1 MDFKKIEEKLNEF
14 NEKLN
19 NIGGQVSDA
28 LNSGFSSFDSA
39 LNSVVDSFDEATD
52 DLAVKYD
59 EMKAKNENKEEK
71 ELVEPFDNSNLGQGA
86 GDMTSVDTVV
96 KPVISSDMQVNGVE
110 GSVLNQASIDTGL
123 VMEAPQKPI
132 PIVDSQPT
140 VVLDKVEEQVVP
152 MVNLEKSEG
161 V

>member
-1 MDFKKIEEKLNEF
+1 MKI
-14 NEKLN
+14 
-19 NIGGQVSDA
+19 
-28 LNSGFSSFDSA
+28 
-39 LNSVVDSFDEATD
+39 
-52 DLAVKYD
+52 
-59 EMKAKNENKEEK
+59 
-71 ELVEPFDNSNLGQGA
+71 EPFDNTNLGQGA

-96 KPVISSDMQVNGVE
+96 KPIISSDMQVNGVE

-132 PIVDSQPT
+132 PIVAESQPT